1 MSRGIALAPIRFAW
15 LRAGCAAVLML
26 ATPVGCGEDTPA
38 ASRGSGP
45 GGDGGGGAETSVD
58 GDGGASIAPPPRVD
72 GRFDDWSE
80 SHRIALDPAGDAT
93 GAFDL
98 TQIYAQSR
106 GSELYLRFD
115 VGAVKNLL
123 AGPKAQGTLALLV
136 DLPDARRLAI
146 DFRDRSVSLS
156 DSDAQ
161 LRWHELRFLAGPS
174 FGAHEFEVR
183 IDLAPFGVELG
194 TTVSL
199 DFAGSDTLDAPVP
212 YTFETPSPD
221 PVRRPFER
229 APSTRFRVANLNT
242 WWSGLLGPTP
252 QRQRIGRMV
261 QAASADVY
269 AFQEEYESTAG
280 QIADR
285 LAELDPRGDGAS
297 WNVHKIADN
306 VIASPS
312 AVRPLPSSDEFHAA
326 AVVELPG
333 SPVLV
338 VSIHPTCCGWV
349 GSPEDRTRIAQTR
362 AVIQTV
368 GALRSKSLGAALA
381 PFADAP
387 AVVVGDWNLVG
398 SRTPLTLLEDELDLA
413 YLQVPHLIGE
423 QVFTWREPKSS
434 FPPGLLDLVVHQATG
449 LSPRGAF
456 VLDSAELNETELAA
470 MGLEPEDSLASDH
483 MLVVVDF
490 E

>member
-1 MSRGIALAPIRFAW
+1 MSRETPLASIRSAR
-15 LRAGCAAVLML
+15 LGAGCAALL
-26 ATPVGCGEDTPA
+26 GFAILIGCGEDEPA
-38 ASRGSGP
+38 ASGGSGS
-45 GGDGGGGAETSVD
+45 GVDGGGGAGTGGG

-80 SHRIALDPAGDAT
+80 SHRIAVDPAGDAT

-98 TQIYAQSR
+98 TQLYAQSR

-115 VGAVKNLL
+115 VGAVKNLF
-123 AGPKAQGTLALLV
+123 AGPGVQGTFALLV
-136 DLPDARRLAI
+136 DLPDARRLTI
-146 DFRDRSVSLS
+146 DFRRRRVSLS
-156 DSDAQ
+156 DSEAQ
-161 LRWHELRFLAGPS
+161 LRWHDLRFLAGPS
-174 FGAHEFEVR
+174 FGAREFEVR
-183 IDLAPFGVELG
+183 VDLAPLGVELG
-194 TTVSL
+194 STVAL
-199 DFAGSDTLDAPVP
+199 DFSGSDTLDAPVP
-212 YTFETPSPD
+212 FTFETPSPD
-221 PVRRPFER
+221 PARRPFER

-252 QRQRIGRMV
+252 QRQRIGRLV
-261 QAASADVY
+261 KAASADVY
-269 AFQEEYESTAG
+269 AFQEEYESTEN
-280 QIADR
+280 QIAAR
-285 LAELDPRGDGAS
+285 LSELDPRGDGAS

-312 AVRPLPSSDEFHAA
+312 AVRPLPSSDDFHAA
-326 AVVELPG
+326 AIVEIPG

-349 GSPEDRTRIAQTR
+349 GSPEDRTRIAQMK

-368 GALRSKSLGAALA
+368 GALRSRSLGAALA

-423 QVFTWREPKSS
+423 QVFTWREPTSS

-456 VLDSAELNETELAA
+456 VLESAELNEAELAA
-470 MGLEPEDSLASDH
+470 MGLEPEDSLGSDH